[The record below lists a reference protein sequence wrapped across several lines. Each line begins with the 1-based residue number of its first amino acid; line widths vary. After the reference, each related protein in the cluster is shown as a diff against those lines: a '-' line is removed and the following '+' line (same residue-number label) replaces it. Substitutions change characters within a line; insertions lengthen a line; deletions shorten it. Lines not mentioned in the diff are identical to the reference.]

1 MARGHTGLPKA
12 ERRVFKKS
20 ELLATLRT
28 VDTDSTSSARVL
40 ALETEFRQRIQSHV
54 EALPAE
60 DAKFE
65 RFNTSPFVLMIHCMK
80 RGYTRISQIESDILP
95 AKQFSSMETSAGR
108 MVEAVALPA
117 YGWDVVLSEMHSPNS
132 ALDGKK
138 RSGNTLGVATLKSG
152 PRCLNDEMSENF
164 ADSIVTH
171 SRAWADEA
179 GVRKIDFTYG
189 VLYGTPKVS
198 NKKDWHV
205 LRNVAQKVPKGSMTV
220 SPNGRWDCAF
230 RRNGIDVKVAVRI
243 GSDWWTYLGG
253 ERCLTELCAAMIRA
267 CVRPGDADPANQA
280 YTISDLAQIVST
292 ATVPSDFNVAI
303 LQRSQLPWLFFLS
316 RHFCDA
322 LEEA

>member
-1 MARGHTGLPKA
+1 MARGHAGLPRADK
-12 ERRVFKKS
+12 RVFRKP
-20 ELLATLRT
+20 EILAMLRA
-28 VDTDSTSSARVL
+28 VDTDPASTARVL
-40 ALETEFRQRIQSHV
+40 ALETEFRQRIQYHV

-65 RFNTSPFVLMIHCMK
+65 KFNTSPFVLMIHCMK
-80 RGYTRISQIESDILP
+80 RGYSRISQIESDILP

-117 YGWDVVLSEMHSPNS
+117 YGWEVVLSGMHSPNS

-138 RSGNTLGVATLKSG
+138 RSGDTLCVATLKSG

-179 GVRKIDFTYG
+179 GVRRIDFTYG

-198 NKKDWHV
+198 NKKDWHI
-205 LRNVAQKVPKGSMTV
+205 LRNVAQKVADGSITV

-230 RRNGIDVKVAVRI
+230 TRDGIEVKVAVRI

-267 CVRPGDADPANQA
+267 CVPPGDADPANQT
-280 YTISDLAQIVST
+280 YTISDLSQIVST
-292 ATVPSDFNVAI
+292 ATVPTDFNVAI
-303 LQRSQLPWLFFLS
+303 LQRSQLPWLFFLA

-322 LEEA
+322 LEDG